1 MFSLF
6 LLLISI
12 VLLILIYK
20 TFIIFN
26 EISYIYDNINSISEE
41 LLKIKKK

>member
-1 MFSLF
+1 